1 MGMVDPAPESL
12 SPESSKGPGENQ
24 FWHEVFPAELDA
36 INRRVEVLNGQRG
49 VDRPPVT
56 RSEDRTTN
64 AVGLALSGGGV
75 RSAAFSLG
83 VLQALNQ
90 QGVIDNIH
98 YLSSVSGGG
107 YAGGS
112 MVAAMSVTGKFPFGQ
127 RPALGA
133 PAASDISDTE
143 SVSHVRNYSN
153 FLIPFGMRDV
163 LTSVAI
169 VLRGI
174 VANAAYVL
182 PVLLIGAAVTI
193 YANPTVPDLT
203 RPDILG
209 KALPWLAL
217 PNFGVSIVLALAG
230 LELFFLWA
238 FFRSFLRQDERSEF
252 RTYQRRVRSVWHAIS
267 GRLPGYA
274 VIFLIVVA
282 AVAFAEF
289 QSFMLSAMFRAKAN
303 APDTG
308 SGVLGAVISSWI
320 QWLAAVTAPIAAV
333 VMFLRNQLA
342 AILQHASGRSGIGMF
357 LAGLATRVAIWIA
370 GAALPLVLWV
380 VYLYLTYWG
389 IAFEPGRLMGP
400 PACAPQELSGS
411 IDLRAPGRNL
421 SGDLSGRLTFDGAL
435 PCPSDGGGQSDEK
448 PRMVLFPKL
457 SHAPGLIQR
466 LALVADEI
474 NGPIPPAALAY
485 GGIALLL
492 LGLAYPLKPNA
503 HSLHRLYRDRL
514 SKAFFFD
521 PEKKAP
527 AQAVM
532 TGGRDFLPL
541 DDMKLHEIATDVT
554 PYPLINTTLNI
565 QGSDIANRRGRNGD
579 FFLFSP
585 LFTGS
590 LATCYAPTEAL
601 EELAPDLDFPTAIA
615 VSGAAAAA
623 NMGAK
628 SISALTPTLALL
640 NVRLGYWL
648 ENPHYIARGTAK
660 PAPVTRRVWVYLYN
674 ELTGRLYE
682 DTDLV
687 YLTDGGHIENL
698 GIYELLRRKCRLI
711 MVVDGEEDRAMR
723 FHAFSTLQ
731 RYARIDLGIRIS
743 VPWQIVAET
752 TREWMETDR
761 KPEEQKRGRGPHIA
775 VGRIEYGSGQ
785 EGYLI
790 YLKLSL
796 NGDEN
801 DYIRDYARRFPHFPH
816 ETTSDQFFSEEQ
828 FEVYRALGFHAMYG
842 FLSGR
847 DEIAVAHSILADA
860 RARNAGAPVTDAPE
874 ASEEGPPE
882 SSMVRV
888 DHPALDEIRNMLGI

>member
-1 MGMVDPAPESL
+1 MVDPAPESL

-24 FWHEVFPAELDA
+24 FWHEVFPAELEA
-36 INRRVEVLNGQRG
+36 INRRVEALNAQRG
-49 VDRPPVT
+49 IDRPRVT

-75 RSAAFSLG
+75 RSAAYSLG

-127 RPALGA
+127 RPAQGT

-143 SVSHVRNYSN
+143 SISHVRNYSN
-153 FLIPFGMRDV
+153 FLIPFGIRDV
-163 LTSVAI
+163 LTSIAI

-174 VANAAYVL
+174 IANAAYVL
-182 PVLLIGAAVTI
+182 PILLIGAAVTI
-193 YANPTVPDLT
+193 FANPTVPDLT

-209 KALPWLAL
+209 KAVPWIAL
-217 PNFGVSIVLALAG
+217 PNFGVSIIMALAG

-274 VIFLIVVA
+274 VIFLIVLA

-289 QSFMLSAMFRAKAN
+289 QSFVLSAMFRARTSTPGA
-303 APDTG
+303 AG
-308 SGVLGAVISSWI
+308 GVLGAVVSGWI
-320 QWLAAVTAPIAAV
+320 QWLAAVTAPVAAV
-333 VMFLRNQLA
+333 VMVFRNQLA
-342 AILQHASGRSGIGMF
+342 AILKNAGGRSGIGMV
-357 LAGLATRVAIWIA
+357 LAGLATRIAIWIA

-380 VYLYLTYWG
+380 IYLHLTYWG
-389 IAFEPGRLMGP
+389 IAFEPGRLSGP
-400 PACAPQELSGS
+400 PACAPQEVSGS
-411 IDLRAPGRNL
+411 IDLRAPGRDL
-421 SGDLSGRLTFDGAL
+421 SGDLSGTLTFDGAV
-435 PCPSDGGGQSDEK
+435 PCPPAGAQASGK
-448 PRMVLFPKL
+448 ARVVLFPPL

-466 LALVADEI
+466 FALLADEI
-474 NGPIPPAALAY
+474 NGPIPPAAFAY

-492 LGLAYPLKPNA
+492 LCLAYPLRPNA

-521 PEKKAP
+521 PERKAP

-541 DDMKLHEIATDVT
+541 DDMKLHEIVTDVT

-590 LATCYAPTEAL
+590 MATCYAPTEAL
-601 EELAPDLDFPTAIA
+601 EGLAPDLDFPTAIA

-628 SISALTPTLALL
+628 SIRPLTPTLALL

-660 PAPVTRRVWVYLYN
+660 PAPVSRRVWVYLYN

-711 MVVDGEEDRAMR
+711 IVVDGEEDRAMR
-723 FHAFSTLQ
+723 FHAFSTVQ

-752 TREWMETDR
+752 TREWMGTGSEG
-761 KPEEQKRGRGPHIA
+761 KLEKERGGSGPHVA

-785 EGYLI
+785 DGYLV

-796 NGDEN
+796 NGDET
-801 DYIRDYARRFPHFPH
+801 DYIRDYARRYPNFPH

-828 FEVYRALGFHAMYG
+828 FEVYRALGFHTMYG
-842 FLSGR
+842 FLANR
-847 DEIAVAHSILADA
+847 DRIAVADSILAGA
-860 RARNAGAPVTDAPE
+860 FARNAGSAGMDPPG

-882 SSMVRV
+882 SSLVRA
-888 DHPALDEIRNMLGI
+888 DHPALAEIRHMLGI